1 MANSLETRVPFLDN
15 DLVDF
20 AMAVPLKYKLNNIS
34 PEKIIDE
41 NDLGN
46 KTDKYVSQ
54 TNDGKIILRKSLKN
68 LYQGHT
74 LKEKQ
79 GFSAPDASWFKG
91 ESIDFVKDVL
101 LNKNAK
107 IYDYLDYVYVGK
119 LLNEHFKGKKNRRLL
134 IWSLYLLKSGIS
146 NFKIKITFIINA
158 YEKF

>member
-1 MANSLETRVPFLDN
+1 MHGLLIVEDKLSMANSLETRVPFLDN

-46 KTDKYVSQ
+46 KTDKYISQ

-74 LKEKQ
+74 LKEKSKVFQ
-79 GFSAPDASWFKG
+79 RLMLAGSKAR
-91 ESIDFVKDVL
+91 VL
-101 LNKNAK
+101 IL
-107 IYDYLDYVYVGK
+107 
-119 LLNEHFKGKKNRRLL
+119 
-134 IWSLYLLKSGIS
+134 
-146 NFKIKITFIINA
+146 
-158 YEKF
+158 

>member
-1 MANSLETRVPFLDN
+1 MAFLIVEDKLSMANSLETRVPFLDN

-46 KTDKYVSQ
+46 KTDKYISQ
-54 TNDGKIILRKSLKN
+54 TNDGKIILRKSLKKFIPRS
-68 LYQGHT
+68 YTEG
-74 LKEKQ
+74 KKQ

-134 IWSLYLLKSGIS
+134 IWSL
-146 NFKIKITFIINA
+146 FI
-158 YEKF
+158 F